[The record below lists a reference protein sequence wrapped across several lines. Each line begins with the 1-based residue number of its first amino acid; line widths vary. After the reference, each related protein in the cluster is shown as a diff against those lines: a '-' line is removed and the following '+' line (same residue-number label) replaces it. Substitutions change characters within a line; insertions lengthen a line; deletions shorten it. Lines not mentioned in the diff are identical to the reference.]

1 MKYLDISH
9 DQKKIYSL
17 GENEKVVFFL
27 LNRSGEITFKLGAPG
42 AEAHIYALYT
52 GKNDDRHTLNIAQH
66 HHAPHTKSSA
76 LVKSVLDDSSS
87 FSYRG
92 TIRIEKKATGT
103 VATQENRNLLL
114 SSTASV
120 ETNPILEI
128 LNQEVICHHAATT
141 SAPGRADLRPGES
154 WHTKG
159 GCHPPH
165 HRGISEGHSHS
176 SSILTYAI
184 TFPSLQKKSRARLS
198 RFRRDSAEAAGRH
211 RCYDGLPLDIFL
223 QYRTRSL
230 PSRRTSDARFR
241 NREGKSGKIHQCD
254 SS

>member
-141 SAPGRADLRPGES
+141 SAPKEEQIFALAS
-154 WHTKG
+154 
-159 GCHPPH
+159 
-165 HRGISEGHSHS
+165 RGIPRVDAIRLITEGFQKD
-176 SSILTYAI
+176 IL
-184 TFPSLQKKSRARLS
+184 
-198 RFRRDSAEAAGRH
+198 
-211 RCYDGLPLDIFL
+211 
-223 QYRTRSL
+223 
-230 PSRRTSDARFR
+230 
-241 NREGKSGKIHQCD
+241 IHHQ
-254 SS
+254 S